1 MKSMPPRQTEPP
13 IGRQGLTLAI
23 RVALRDLGA
32 QLALLN
38 LRVGDKLD
46 LRAGDL
52 QCLELIE
59 RLGPLSPATLARR
72 TAIHPATL
80 TGIIDRLERGGW
92 VARDR
97 DPADRRSV
105 VVRVVRDRRAEVS
118 RHYAGMQGRLTDICA
133 GLDDEELAAVV
144 GFLRSA
150 VEAGRDATNE
160 LAGD

>member
-1 MKSMPPRQTEPP
+1 MKSMPPRQLEPP
-13 IGRQGLTLAI
+13 NGRQGLTLAI

-59 RLGPLSPATLARR
+59 RLGPVSPASLARR

-92 VARDR
+92 VMRDR

-105 VVRVVRDRRAEVS
+105 VIRVVRDRRAEVS

-133 GLDDEELAAVV
+133 GLDEEELAAVA

-150 VEAGRDATNE
+150 VEAGRDATDE

>member
-1 MKSMPPRQTEPP
+1 MKSMPPRQLGPP
-13 IGRQGLTLAI
+13 TGRQGLTLAI

-38 LRVGDKLD
+38 LRVGDKLE

-52 QCLELIE
+52 QCLNLIE
-59 RLGPLSPATLARR
+59 RVGPVSPASLARR
-72 TAIHPATL
+72 TSIHPATL

-92 VARDR
+92 VTRDR
-97 DPADRRSV
+97 DPADRRGV
-105 VVRVVRDRRAEVS
+105 VIRVLRDRRAEVS

-133 GLDDEELAAVV
+133 GLDEEELAAVA

-150 VEAGRDATNE
+150 VEAGRDATDE

>member
-13 IGRQGLTLAI
+13 TGRQGLTLAI

-52 QCLELIE
+52 QCLELVE
-59 RLGPLSPATLARR
+59 RLGPVSPARLARQ

-80 TGIIDRLERGGW
+80 TGVIDRLERGGW
-92 VARDR
+92 VMRDR

-105 VVRVVRDRRAEVS
+105 VIRVVRDRRSEVS

-133 GLDDEELAAVV
+133 GLDEEELAAVA

-150 VEAGRDATNE
+150 VKAGRDATDE